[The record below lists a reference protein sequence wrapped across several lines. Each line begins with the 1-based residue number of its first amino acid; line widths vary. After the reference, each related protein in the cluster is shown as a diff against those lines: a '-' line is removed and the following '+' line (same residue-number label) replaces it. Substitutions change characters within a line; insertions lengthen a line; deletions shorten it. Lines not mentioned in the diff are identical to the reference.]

1 MSGLLPGLAG
11 RRNIDAMILLAE
23 TFAHPLYVGIKG
35 AKEIVK
41 LLNQKFNFKIDI
53 KKLEKDIKDIEQS
66 VKKRSEDI
74 NAVSKTLKDIRTK
87 EIKYIG

>member
-1 MSGLLPGLAG
+1 
-11 RRNIDAMILLAE
+11 MILLAE